1 MVNTLLTIV
10 IPCKNSVKN
19 LKKTVEDITKK
30 TKSKGTRVLILD
42 FGSVDGSYQYAA
54 QASGELI
61 RFLKIESIKM
71 EKGQTIKN
79 ALDLIE
85 TPYVLV
91 MTPGSTF
98 KDPDLLISS
107 INEVSKIAY
116 PIAYLRRSDFINNII
131 STLVK
136 NRRRVDAVFAKTQV
150 LNILD
155 YKYEDPD
162 PEISFDDLSKG
173 IKVGGF
179 TD

>member
-1 MVNTLLTIV
+1 MIDTLLTIV
-10 IPCKNSVKN
+10 IPCKNSVRN

-30 TKSKGTRVLILD
+30 TKVKGTRVLILD

-54 QASGELI
+54 QASNDFV

-71 EKGQTIKN
+71 GEDQTIKN
-79 ALDLIE
+79 AFDLIN

-98 KDPDLLISS
+98 KDHDMLISS
-107 INEVSKIAY
+107 INEMSKIAY
-116 PIAYLRRSDFINNII
+116 PIAYLRREDFIKNIM
-131 STLVK
+131 STFIK
-136 NRRRVDAVFAKTQV
+136 NRRKVDAVFGQTPV

-155 YKYEDPD
+155 YKYEDQNPD
-162 PEISFDDLSKG
+162 ILFDNLSKG